1 MKQEVFQ
8 HILDTIRAQE
18 AKIDKLYEL
27 EIDLINF
34 ADSYN
39 STINILM
46 SVYFGK
52 EGAEWI
58 DWYLYERAGRADMT
72 AHDRD
77 GNLIC
82 YDDESLWREV
92 ERCRLENEEEYEL
105 KVPMTEEERLNHIAG
120 LFGESYDQ

>member
-8 HILDTIRAQE
+8 HMLDTIRAQE

-34 ADSYN
+34 TDSYN
-39 STINILM
+39 STINMLL

-52 EGAEWI
+52 EGVEWI
-58 DWYLYERAGRADMT
+58 DWYLYERAGRADIT
-72 AHDRD
+72 AYDCD

-82 YDDESLWREV
+82 YDDQSLWEEV

-105 KVPMTEEERLNHIAG
+105 KVPMTEEERLKHIAG
-120 LFGESYDQ
+120 LFGGSYDQ

>member
-39 STINILM
+39 STINILL

-72 AHDRD
+72 AYDCD
-77 GNLIC
+77 GNLTC
-82 YDDESLWREV
+82 L
-92 ERCRLENEEEYEL
+92 
-105 KVPMTEEERLNHIAG
+105 
-120 LFGESYDQ
+120 

>member
-1 MKQEVFQ
+1 MKQDVFQ
-8 HILDTIRAQE
+8 HMLDTIRAQE

-39 STINILM
+39 STISMLL

-72 AHDRD
+72 AYDCD
-77 GNLIC
+77 GNPIC
-82 YDDESLWREV
+82 YDDRSLWEEV
-92 ERCRLENEEEYEL
+92 ERCRLENKAEYEL
-105 KVPMTEEERLNHIAG
+105 PVKLTDQERLDI
-120 LFGESYDQ
+120 LTKLYQTPKLK